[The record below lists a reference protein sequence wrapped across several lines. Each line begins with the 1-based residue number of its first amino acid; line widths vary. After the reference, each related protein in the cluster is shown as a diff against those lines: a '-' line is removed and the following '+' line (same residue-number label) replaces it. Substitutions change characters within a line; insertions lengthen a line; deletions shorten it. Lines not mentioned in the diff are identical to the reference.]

1 VVKEST
7 DDRRGREGAARRA
20 RPGRHALAVGVA
32 ASLLLH
38 LVLVWLDPSF
48 RADAGLGGAPTPAL
62 PDEAG
67 RLIQL
72 RLVESSQPEPEP
84 VRVAPV
90 STTPVRVPPAAPAD
104 VAGEG
109 TARQRGRPDATAAE
123 RLQYRPGPIWTPP
136 SPVYETV
143 EDCLQRERAERLARN
158 IAAADSA
165 RVPIPAPTAAVPQ
178 RSGIS
183 IPVGPKPLPWGQF
196 VRAPLPDTITPD
208 ATSVGREPREP
219 RAAVLRRAPGCM
231 DTVPA
236 VTPRLPIRQP
246 GMR

>member
-1 VVKEST
+1 V
-7 DDRRGREGAARRA
+7 
-20 RPGRHALAVGVA
+20 RPGRHALVAGLA

-38 LVLVWLDPSF
+38 LVLAWLDPSF
-48 RADAGLGGAPTPAL
+48 RAELGMGGAPAPAL

-72 RLVESSQPEPEP
+72 RLAESSAAEPEP

-90 STTPVRVPPAAPAD
+90 SSAPVRVTPASPAD

-109 TARQRGRPDATAAE
+109 PARLRGRPEATVAE
-123 RLQYRPGPIWTPP
+123 RLQYRPGPIWTPAT
-136 SPVYETV
+136 PVYETV
-143 EDCLQRERAERLARN
+143 EECLQRERTERLARG

-183 IPVGPKPLPWGQF
+183 IPVGPRPLPWGQF
-196 VRAPLPDTITPD
+196 VRAPLPDTTTVD
-208 ATSVGREPREP
+208 ATTVGREARPP
-219 RAAVLRRAPGCM
+219 GAAVLRRAAGCA
-231 DTVPA
+231 DTVPQ
-236 VTPRLPIRQP
+236 VTPRLPIR
-246 GMR
+246 